1 MSDTDLN
8 PQSRQMADESMVRTL
23 DAQIT
28 LIWPQEIEIL
38 RRYGLHGPIRI
49 LDAGCGT
56 GAASER
62 LAELF
67 PDATILGVDIVDEH
81 LDLASHRC
89 ARFGPRVRFGHE
101 TLFALD
107 EPNGWFDLTVCRHVI
122 HSIPHAERVV
132 AELAR
137 VTRAGGRLHVI
148 AEDYHMLHFQPGALD
163 PSDFWHEGPVRFGEA
178 TGTDLLIGR
187 RIVPIFQALG
197 LTEIRLDY
205 VVVDTLRTPRE
216 VFAAMMVAWR
226 DGYVDPIAEHTQF
239 SREQATAY
247 FNQMIEDIQNPA
259 RYALWLV
266 PVASARVP

>member
-1 MSDTDLN
+1 
-8 PQSRQMADESMVRTL
+8 
-23 DAQIT
+23 
-28 LIWPQEIEIL
+28 
-38 RRYGLHGPIRI
+38 
-49 LDAGCGT
+49 
-56 GAASER
+56 
-62 LAELF
+62 
-67 PDATILGVDIVDEH
+67 
-81 LDLASHRC
+81 
-89 ARFGPRVRFGHE
+89 
-101 TLFALD
+101 
-107 EPNGWFDLTVCRHVI
+107 
-122 HSIPHAERVV
+122 
-132 AELAR
+132 
-137 VTRAGGRLHVI
+137 VTRPGGRVHVI
-148 AEDYHMLHFQPGALD
+148 AEDYHMLHFQRGALD